1 MISGGFPI
9 PMPKRSRAPSM
20 TEPADGNIPPQT
32 PGLPPQ
38 LEARITAFER
48 AAPAADFDAAS
59 WFWMILLGAAIPLL
73 LLVVGWW
80 A

>member
-1 MISGGFPI
+1 
-9 PMPKRSRAPSM
+9 M
-20 TEPADGNIPPQT
+20 TEPEDGNIPP
-32 PGLPPQ
+32 PAPRLPPQ
-38 LEARITAFER
+38 LEARIAAFER
-48 AAPAADFDAAS
+48 AAPAADFDSAS